1 MVRPLHRHMPAQVQR
16 NRPTGTE
23 AVSPDSAA
31 ESSAIQGSVT
41 SAPTVPRTPLTS
53 ALARVAPGIFVVLWA
68 TGFLIAKLGVPYAQ
82 PMTILAMRFVLAA
95 IMMAG
100 VAALMRAPWPRS
112 WKRIGHIAMVGILLH
127 AVYLGG
133 CYVAIYAGMPAGMA
147 ALIAGFQPILT
158 ATLAGPVLGERTR
171 SLQWVGI
178 VVGFIGLMMVL
189 WERIV
194 IDLSHPAALL
204 FAILSLLGITA
215 ATIYQKRFCPSFDL
229 RSGSAIQYI
238 AASLVTVPVA
248 FAIGIGDIDW
258 APTFIFALAW
268 LVIVLSGVSIALL
281 TWMISRGAASKVASL
296 FYLTPPLAAI
306 GSYFWFGET
315 LSALALAGMAVIVF
329 GLYLLNRTRPA

>member
-1 MVRPLHRHMPAQVQR
+1 M
-16 NRPTGTE
+16 
-23 AVSPDSAA
+23 SPDSTSPADQRDESARSSSSPGATPPDAPRVSLLAQAA
-31 ESSAIQGSVT
+31 PAV
-41 SAPTVPRTPLTS
+41 
-53 ALARVAPGIFVVLWA
+53 FVVLWA

-82 PMTILAMRFVLAA
+82 PMTILAIRFVLAA

-100 VAALMRAPWPRS
+100 IAAVTRAPWPRS
-112 WKRIGHIAMVGILLH
+112 WSRIGHIAMVGVLLH

-133 CYVAIYAGMPAGMA
+133 CYIAIYGGMPAGMA

-158 ATLAGPVLGERTR
+158 ATMAGPLLGERTR
-171 SLQWVGI
+171 SLQWIGI
-178 VVGFIGLMMVL
+178 TIGFVGLMMVL
-189 WERIV
+189 WDRLV

-204 FAILSLLGITA
+204 FAILSLLGITS

-229 RSGSAIQYI
+229 RSGTAIQYI
-238 AASLVTVPVA
+238 AASLVTVPTTLFLGVGE
-248 FAIGIGDIDW
+248 IHW

-268 LVIVLSGVSIALL
+268 LVIVLSGASIALL

-296 FYLTPPLAAI
+296 FYLTPPIAAI

-315 LSALALAGMAVIVF
+315 LSSLALAGMAVIVF

>member
-1 MVRPLHRHMPAQVQR
+1 MSPESARQISDRAGGGATPPEAPPETQL
-16 NRPTGTE
+16 TGT
-23 AVSPDSAA
+23 
-31 ESSAIQGSVT
+31 
-41 SAPTVPRTPLTS
+41 
-53 ALARVAPGIFVVLWA
+53 LARVAPGIFVLLWA

-95 IMMAG
+95 IMMAT
-100 VAALMRAPWPRS
+100 VAAVTGAPWPRS
-112 WKRIGHIAMVGILLH
+112 WSRIGHIAMIGILLH

-133 CYVAIYAGMPAGMA
+133 CYIAIYGGMPAGMV

-171 SLQWVGI
+171 PVQWIGI
-178 VVGFIGLMMVL
+178 ATGFVGLMMVL
-189 WERIV
+189 WERMV

-204 FAILSLLGITA
+204 FAILSLLGITS

-238 AASLVTVPVA
+238 AASLVTVPLTLMLGVGE
-248 FAIGIGDIDW
+248 IIW
-258 APTFIFALAW
+258 APTFIFALTW

-296 FYLTPPLAAI
+296 FYLTPPIAAI
-306 GSYFWFGET
+306 GSYFWFDET
-315 LSALALAGMAVIVF
+315 LSPLALVGMAVIVF
-329 GLYLLNRTRPA
+329 GLYLLNRTRAA

>member
-1 MVRPLHRHMPAQVQR
+1 MS
-16 NRPTGTE
+16 TE
-23 AVSPDSAA
+23 SAR
-31 ESSAIQGSVT
+31 ESSETIGAAT
-41 SAPTVPRTPLTS
+41 PDAPLTS
-53 ALARVAPGIFVVLWA
+53 TLARVAPGIFVLLWA
-68 TGFLIAKLGVPYAQ
+68 TGFLMAKLGVPYAQ

-95 IMMAG
+95 IMMAA
-100 VAALMRAPWPRS
+100 VAALTRAPWPRS
-112 WKRIGHIAMVGILLH
+112 WKRIGHIAMIGILLH

-133 CYVAIYAGMPAGMA
+133 CYAAIYAGMPAGMT
-147 ALIAGFQPILT
+147 ALIVGFQPILT
-158 ATLAGPVLGERTR
+158 ASVAGPVLGERVR
-171 SLQWVGI
+171 WVQWVGI

-189 WERIV
+189 WERLV

-204 FAILSLLGITA
+204 FAILSLLGITF

-229 RSGSAIQYI
+229 RTGSAIQYV

-248 FAIGIGDIDW
+248 FIIGVGEIHW

-268 LVIVLSGVSIALL
+268 LVVVLSGVSIALL

-315 LSALALAGMAVIVF
+315 LSTLAVAGMAVIVC
-329 GLYLLNRTRPA
+329 GLYLLNRARRA

>member
-1 MVRPLHRHMPAQVQR
+1 M
-16 NRPTGTE
+16 
-23 AVSPDSAA
+23 SPDST
-31 ESSAIQGSVT
+31 SSSSKTIRPLA
-41 SAPTVPRTPLTS
+41 TPPETPFTS
-53 ALARVAPGIFVVLWA
+53 ALAQVAPGIFVLLWA

-95 IMMAG
+95 IMMAS
-100 VAALMRAPWPRS
+100 VAAVMRAPWPRS
-112 WKRIGHIAMVGILLH
+112 WRKIGHIAMIGILLH

-133 CYVAIYAGMPAGMA
+133 CYLAIYGGMPAGMV

-171 SLQWVGI
+171 AVQWIGI
-178 VVGFIGLMMVL
+178 ATGFVGLMMVL

-194 IDLSHPAALL
+194 VDLSHPAALL
-204 FAILSLLGITA
+204 FAILSLLGITS

-229 RSGSAIQYI
+229 RTGTAIQYL
-238 AASLVTVPVA
+238 AASLIMIPTTL
-248 FAIGIGDIDW
+248 ILGIGPIDW
-258 APTFIFALAW
+258 APTFIFCLAW

-306 GSYFWFGET
+306 GSYFCFDEK

-329 GLYLLNRTRPA
+329 GLYLLNRGRLA

>member
-1 MVRPLHRHMPAQVQR
+1 M
-16 NRPTGTE
+16 
-23 AVSPDSAA
+23 SPDSAA
-31 ESSAIQGSVT
+31 ESSATQGSVT
-41 SAPTVPRTPLTS
+41 SVPTVPGTPLTS

-194 IDLSHPAALL
+194 IDLSQPAALL

>member
-1 MVRPLHRHMPAQVQR
+1 M
-16 NRPTGTE
+16 
-23 AVSPDSAA
+23 SPDSARQA
-31 ESSAIQGSVT
+31 SDTAGT
-41 SAPTVPRTPLTS
+41 SATPPETPLTGT
-53 ALARVAPGIFVVLWA
+53 LARVAPGIFVLLWA
-68 TGFLIAKLGVPYAQ
+68 TGFMIAKLGVPYAQ
-82 PMTILAMRFVLAA
+82 PMTILAIRFVLAA

-100 VAALMRAPWPRS
+100 VAFIMRAPWPRS
-112 WKRIGHIAMVGILLH
+112 WRRIGHIAAVGVLLH

-158 ATLAGPVLGERTR
+158 ATMAGPILGERTR
-171 SLQWVGI
+171 PLQWIGI
-178 VVGFIGLMMVL
+178 AIGFVGLMMVL

-204 FAILSLLGITA
+204 FAILSLLGITS

-229 RSGSAIQYI
+229 RTGSAIQYI
-238 AASLVTVPVA
+238 AASLVTVPLTLML
-248 FAIGIGDIDW
+248 GIGEIVW

-296 FYLTPPLAAI
+296 FYLTPPIAAI
-306 GSYFWFGET
+306 GSYFWFDET
-315 LSALALAGMAVIVF
+315 LSSLALAGMAVIVF
-329 GLYLLNRTRPA
+329 GLYLLNRTRAA

>member
-1 MVRPLHRHMPAQVQR
+1 M
-16 NRPTGTE
+16 
-23 AVSPDSAA
+23 SPDSSVRPSRQTDSAGAA
-31 ESSAIQGSVT
+31 AT
-41 SAPTVPRTPLTS
+41 TPDAPFTS
-53 ALARVAPGIFVVLWA
+53 ALARVAPAIFVLLWA

-82 PMTILAMRFVLAA
+82 PMTLLAMRFVLAA
-95 IMMAG
+95 FMMAS
-100 VAALMRAPWPRS
+100 VALVTRAPWPRS
-112 WKRIGHIAMVGILLH
+112 WRRIGHIATIGVLLH

-133 CYVAIYAGMPAGMA
+133 CYIAIYGGMPAGMA

-158 ATLAGPVLGERTR
+158 ATLAGPVLSERTR
-171 SLQWVGI
+171 PIQWLGI
-178 VVGFIGLMMVL
+178 AIGFVGLMMVL

-204 FAILSLLGITA
+204 FAILSLIGITS

-229 RSGSAIQYI
+229 RSGTAIQYM
-238 AASLVTVPVA
+238 AASIVMAPAT
-248 FAIGIGDIDW
+248 FIYGIGAIDW

-296 FYLTPPLAAI
+296 FYLTPPIAAI

-329 GLYLLNRTRPA
+329 GLYLLNRGRAA

>member
-1 MVRPLHRHMPAQVQR
+1 M
-16 NRPTGTE
+16 
-23 AVSPDSAA
+23 SPDSAA
-31 ESSAIQGSVT
+31 ESSATAGSAT
-41 SAPTVPRTPLTS
+41 TVPGTPLTG

-95 IMMAG
+95 IMMAS
-100 VAALMRAPWPRS
+100 VAALMGAPWPRS
-112 WKRIGHIAMVGILLH
+112 WTRIGHIAMVGILLH

-171 SLQWVGI
+171 SLQWIGI

-215 ATIYQKRFCPSFDL
+215 ATVYQKRFCPSFDL

-248 FAIGIGDIDW
+248 FAIGTGDIDW

-315 LSALALAGMAVIVF
+315 LSALALAGMAVIVL